1 MPLQPGYNLVTE
13 RVEETDVEYGAL
25 EFFRIAVADDDLP
38 DRITVTGIENLLYYV
53 SEDDRA
59 NAIST
64 LRKVLRETGSVDQF
78 SAVQFLID
86 GRLSPANRFQIRIE
100 RQGEAVI
107 LDIGELFVGEPA
119 MVSATHAVTPK

>member
-1 MPLQPGYNLVTE
+1 MPLQPGYNIVTE
-13 RVEETDVEYGAL
+13 RVEETDAEYGAL
-25 EFFRIAVADDDLP
+25 EFFRAAAANDDLP
-38 DRITVTGIENLLYYV
+38 ARVTVMGIGDLLYYV
-53 SEDDRA
+53 SENDRA
-59 NAIST
+59 NGIST
-64 LRKVLRETGSVDQF
+64 LRKVLRETASVDQF

-107 LDIGELFVGEPA
+107 LDIGELFVGEPD